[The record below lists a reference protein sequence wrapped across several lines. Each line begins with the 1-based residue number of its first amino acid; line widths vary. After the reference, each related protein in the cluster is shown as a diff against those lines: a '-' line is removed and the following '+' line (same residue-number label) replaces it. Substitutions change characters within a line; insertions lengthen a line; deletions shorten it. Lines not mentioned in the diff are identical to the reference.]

1 MPISKKLDSLGFK
14 SVHPFSK
21 EMFSQNAELLLERLV
36 NTGSLVEMDE
46 RHLIG
51 REIHIVEK

>member
-1 MPISKKLDSLGFK
+1 
-14 SVHPFSK
+14 
-21 EMFSQNAELLLERLV
+21 MFTQSAGGLERLINV
-36 NTGSLVEMDE
+36 ASLVEMDE

>member
-1 MPISKKLDSLGFK
+1 MPIREKVEGLGFK
-14 SVHPFSK
+14 IVHPFSRN
-21 EMFSQNAELLLERLV
+21 MFALGAGGLDHVANAA
-36 NTGSLVEMDE
+36 SLVEMDE